1 MSKFMEFKLAIQ
13 TQFSQMAQ
21 KELFV
26 VNVGKDELW
35 ETYLNSFPKG
45 TNEIFR
51 ERREHDCQCCKQ
63 FIRACGNVV
72 AIVDYKLISIWD
84 IAAPD
89 HFQVVADE
97 MRELIESSEITDVFR
112 HYQAQLGTDFNH
124 QLLDNE
130 QTIKWEHFYFKL
142 PKKFVEL
149 KKDIGSL
156 LSKFR
161 SNKEVFKRGLEEI
174 TPDAINTVLE
184 LIDQNSLY
192 RGEEHKKAVK
202 SFSKL
207 KTEYALN
214 ITHNLDNFTWVNA
227 KKTGARIRN
236 TAIGT
241 LLIDL
246 SDGMDLTKAVGR
258 FESKVAPQNYKR
270 SSSLI
275 TKGMIAKAQKKVE
288 ELGITDSLSRRYAVS
303 EDITINNVLFADRQT
318 KKVMDNIF
326 DELANDAPAKTK
338 KKLGKIEDVS
348 IDKFVDDILP
358 NIDTMEILVENPH
371 VNNFMSLIAPQEKMS
386 RQIFKWGNNFSWSYN
401 GEVTD
406 SIKERV
412 KRAGGNVSGV
422 LRCSLSWYNYDDLDI
437 HVKEPN
443 GNHIY
448 YGDPQSRFTYGK
460 LDVDMNAGGHRS
472 REAVENIVW
481 TNKTKMKEGRYR
493 LFINQYQQR
502 ETKDFGFEV
511 EIDCQNKI
519 HTFHYDKNMKNKE
532 NVEVAEFTYSHKDG
546 IKLIN
551 SMTSTQA
558 IKDIWGI
565 KTQKFHNVKMIMNS
579 PNHWDDEETG
589 NKHYFFI
596 LENCMNPETS
606 RGFFN
611 EFLNEHLNEH
621 RKVFEVLG
629 SKMKVEQSDNQLS
642 GLGFSSTKRNKIT
655 CKVTGNFTRTINI
668 NF

>member
-1 MSKFMEFKLAIQ
+1 MEFKLAIQ